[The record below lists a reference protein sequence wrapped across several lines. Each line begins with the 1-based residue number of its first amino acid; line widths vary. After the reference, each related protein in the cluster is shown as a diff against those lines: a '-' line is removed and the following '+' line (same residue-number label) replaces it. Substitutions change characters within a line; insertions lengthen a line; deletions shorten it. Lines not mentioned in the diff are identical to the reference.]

1 MADIKVRVGQQPAI
15 KVVSSLGGAQ
25 GGSLAELSDV
35 SITNPTDGTVIV
47 YNSTTAKFEGSNTLT
62 VGNDQNLT
70 INGGVF

>member
-1 MADIKVRVGQQPAI
+1 MADIKVRVGQQPAV

-35 SITNPTDGTVIV
+35 SITNPSDGTVLV
-47 YNSTTAKFEGSNTLT
+47 YNNTTKKFEGTNELT
-62 VGNDQNLT
+62 TGATQNLT

>member
-1 MADIKVRVGQQPAI
+1 MADIKVRVGQQPAV

-35 SITNPTDGTVIV
+35 SIVNPSDGTVLV
-47 YNSTTAKFEGSNTLT
+47 YNSTTMKFEGTNELT
-62 VGNDQNLT
+62 TGTTQNLT